1 MENLEKDRK
10 TENKLPTSSRFISD
24 NQWKYFGVFT
34 FSLFPTI
41 IPIWLREVG
50 LLAQGQTLEPTSS
63 GSSVQGLNHCA
74 MLPVGKPYNVRVGV
88 FQ

>member
-1 MENLEKDRK
+1 MENLEKNRK
-10 TENKLPTSSRFISD
+10 TENKLPTSSRFISA
-24 NQWKYFGVFT
+24 NQCKYFGVFT
-34 FSLFPTI
+34 FSLFPII

-50 LLAQGQTLEPTSS
+50 PLTQGQTLEPMSS